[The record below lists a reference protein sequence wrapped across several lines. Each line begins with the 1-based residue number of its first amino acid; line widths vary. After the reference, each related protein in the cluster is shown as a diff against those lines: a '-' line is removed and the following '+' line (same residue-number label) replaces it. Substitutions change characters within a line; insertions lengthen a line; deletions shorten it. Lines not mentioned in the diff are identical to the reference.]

1 MASGCGLSGAVKSG
15 YVRVLGLAMCPSIC
29 SVNFK
34 IHGDLKR
41 RVHATVTEQSMAKG
55 GAGLPHEG
63 LGHQ

>member
-15 YVRVLGLAMCPSIC
+15 YVRVLGLAMTSIC

-63 LGHQ
+63 SGHQ